1 MIFRGAISLYNTVQL
16 LQQNLSA
23 IAVQLTPRLSR
34 GVWNF
39 LEINLSAK
47 FKLKETNFVGTN
59 TAASSK
65 IVPVVWYRL
74 SNWGQK
80 FRRANIPAN
89 IPSPATWGTHR
100 EVPAKSGRKT
110 GAKDQISSK
119 DKVISAAS
127 TCWTDTARLHAKLKM
142 RANTRPHLF
151 SV

>member
-16 LQQNLSA
+16 LEQNLSA
-23 IAVQLTPRLSR
+23 IAAQLTPRLSR

-59 TAASSK
+59 TATSSK

-74 SNWGQK
+74 SNRGQK
-80 FRRANIPAN
+80 FRRANIPEVS
-89 IPSPATWGTHR
+89 SPAKWGTHR

-119 DKVISAAS
+119 DKIISAAS
-127 TCWTDTARLHAKLKM
+127 TCWTDTARLHAKLKR